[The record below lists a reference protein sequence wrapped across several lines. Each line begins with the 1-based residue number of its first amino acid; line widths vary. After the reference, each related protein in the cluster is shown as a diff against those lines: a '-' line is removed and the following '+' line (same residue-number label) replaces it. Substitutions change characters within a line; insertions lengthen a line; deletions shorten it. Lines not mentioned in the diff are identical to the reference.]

1 MGIESTEDLIKKY
14 SINCK
19 EGRRQ
24 VVTGSIINNWNT
36 WLIEPAKQW
45 AKLVD
50 LICEK
55 GDTDDEFLQS
65 QCTNQGETNSTTY
78 KNNGGTASDYINNKE
93 EVIDY
98 GPSYVLGFENTN
110 DCPPDSSHVIEQDQC
125 HDAYN
130 QLATTMEGLVDG
142 VDYPME
148 LGTDRPSGC
157 FLFLTGNVV
166 FFNSGINNESGA
178 SGDTL
183 GGDRPICRRTFFVL
197 GPKNTNDCPLGS
209 SHVLERDQC
218 QDAYNQLAK
227 TMEGLVDQVDY
238 EGTWDPNT
246 RPSGCFLTLLFDT
259 VYFDPDINTNS
270 GDTLAGGD
278 QPICYS
284 YYPRKNGYIIQQTCQ
299 KNYPGG
305 NVIATPVPCV
315 VNGCDNYYKSNQ
327 PDASKKMPLIDACN
341 AGLSGWTCCLDSSW
355 DAFQGLCAGNYGS
368 SVPCCGEEGTGTVLP
383 KNQCPQSKP
392 NCVNYVFNET
402 WGTCVTAP
410 LSDSLSQTPST
421 TNMKKTSKKSKK

>member
-1 MGIESTEDLIKKY
+1 MG
-14 SINCK
+14 
-19 EGRRQ
+19 
-24 VVTGSIINNWNT
+24 
-36 WLIEPAKQW
+36 

-209 SHVLERDQC
+209 SHVIEQDQC
-218 QDAYNQLAK
+218 QDAYNQLAT
-227 TMEGLVDQVDY
+227 TMEGLGNRVDY
-238 EGTWDPNT
+238 PMEWGTD
-246 RPSGCFLTLLFDT
+246 RPSGCFLYLSGNT
-259 VYFDPDINTNS
+259 VFFNSGINNESGAS
-270 GDTLAGGD
+270 GDTLGGD
-278 QPICYS
+278 RPICYNYYYA
-284 YYPRKNGYIIQQTCQ
+284 YYPRKDGYIIQQTCQ

-315 VNGCDNYYKSNQ
+315 VNGCNNYYNSNQ
-327 PDASKKMPLIDACN
+327 PDAS
-341 AGLSGWTCCLDSSW
+341 
-355 DAFQGLCAGNYGS
+355 QNY
-368 SVPCCGEEGTGTVLP
+368 E
-383 KNQCPQSKP
+383 
-392 NCVNYVFNET
+392 Y
-402 WGTCVTAP
+402 
-410 LSDSLSQTPST
+410 
-421 TNMKKTSKKSKK
+421 